1 MAVIPLYDCGVDGC
15 GGRRQL
21 LEAKLYVERQ
31 DQEAVSQA
39 QLTEAHEEIDRL
51 RQQALCP

>member
-1 MAVIPLYDCGVDGC
+1 MALIPLYDCVDGC

-21 LEAKLYVERQ
+21 LEAKLYVQRQ